1 MVSIRRKDN
10 NMKYQFI
17 EVDEDTTK
25 LKYKD
30 KEFEFKKTVG
40 LLEKLQKVNF
50 NAKMSMMKTL
60 KERGETANDYIV
72 VRKEGNKTIEDKS
85 NLVELEQYFIGLESS
100 YIYDDICKEF
110 TNMTFAELLVDIGL
124 DLDVDAVK
132 DFTLKLSTA
141 ITNQSKTPSQK

>member
-1 MVSIRRKDN
+1 
-10 NMKYQFI
+10 MKYEFI
-17 EVDEDTTK
+17 KVDEDTTK

-30 KEFEFKKTVG
+30 KEFTFKKTVG

-50 NAKMSMMKTL
+50 NAKMSMMKAL

>member
-1 MVSIRRKDN
+1 
-10 NMKYQFI
+10 
-17 EVDEDTTK
+17 
-25 LKYKD
+25 
-30 KEFEFKKTVG
+30 
-40 LLEKLQKVNF
+40 
-50 NAKMSMMKTL
+50 MMKTL

-132 DFTLKLSTA
+132 DFTLKLSAA

>member
-1 MVSIRRKDN
+1 
-10 NMKYQFI
+10 MKYEFI
-17 EVDEDTTK
+17 KVDEDTTK

-30 KEFEFKKTVG
+30 KEFTFKKTVG

-50 NAKMSMMKTL
+50 NAKMSMMKAL

-110 TNMTFAELLVDIGL
+110 TNMTFAELLVDIEL

-132 DFTLKLSTA
+132 DFTLKLSAA

>member
-1 MVSIRRKDN
+1 
-10 NMKYQFI
+10 MKYEFI
-17 EVDEDTTK
+17 KVDEDTTK

-30 KEFEFKKTVG
+30 KEFTFKKTVG

-50 NAKMSMMKTL
+50 NAKMSMMKAL

-124 DLDVDAVK
+124 NLDVDAVK

>member
-1 MVSIRRKDN
+1 
-10 NMKYQFI
+10 MKH
-17 EVDEDTTK
+17 
-25 LKYKD
+25 
-30 KEFEFKKTVG
+30 
-40 LLEKLQKVNF
+40 
-50 NAKMSMMKTL
+50 
-60 KERGETANDYIV
+60 YIV

-141 ITNQSKTPSQK
+141 ITNQSKTPSQKIVSNHFVLDIQVI

>member
-1 MVSIRRKDN
+1 
-10 NMKYQFI
+10 MKYEFI
-17 EVDEDTTK
+17 KVDEDTTK

-30 KEFEFKKTVG
+30 KEFTFKKTVG

-50 NAKMSMMKTL
+50 NAKMSMMKAL

-132 DFTLKLSTA
+132 DFTLKLSAA